1 MDEMEWDSIGGWLTS
16 ECDIQA
22 TIVLF
27 WLVVWSVKF
36 SVLFFF
42 RRFLDSVPTYMDGVS
57 SLPSFRPLM
66 ILASHYQP
74 IANTQCTG
82 SGT

>member
-1 MDEMEWDSIGGWLTS
+1 MDASDGIMQMGWLTS
-16 ECDIQA
+16 GCDIQA

-57 SLPSFRPLM
+57 SLPSPLPLRFVPTM
-66 ILASHYQP
+66 IT
-74 IANTQCTG
+74 ANTQCT
-82 SGT
+82 

>member
-16 ECDIQA
+16 DCDIQA

-57 SLPSFRPLM
+57 SLPSSLLSSPLPPPFRT
-66 ILASHYQP
+66 Y
-74 IANTQCTG
+74 NDNR
-82 SGT
+82 